1 LEARIDNKPLKNQP
15 FMRYFLLGTLMLV
28 FSGIYC
34 QKTCPKNSIL
44 YKFEKNEV
52 PRNFVERLGNHPEFP
67 FLQRENGV
75 NSVAAFMASIND
87 PAKQTKWE
95 REFKAFDLLLRN
107 SGFTNGYKDLKPSSI
122 EKVYVQRGTLG
133 NLGFYD
139 RVKDRINYIYVILS
153 PAGEESFGTAAWKLT
168 NKDGCYFYVLHTCG
182 NAFYPQY
189 DVETE
194 CCKSV
199 SVESNVTPLEI
210 NPDTVNSKAQVG
222 IRFYKGRITRAEKG
236 SNKAYDTS
244 FQLLKSLDTAVSIK
258 AAELRKYRI
267 YASDDLI
274 KILFGSDSV
283 VRLTKHLL
291 VDSSSL
297 VSNGHPISINLA
309 DTTYVRE
316 EEESK
321 TSCNNEWEIT
331 IDGGMSFNSTPKP
344 IRPVDHTRS
353 NGMSLAAEFSIGK
366 IIKPWFTMGLSA
378 SYIIVSYQD
387 DVPYPGSVPGTYNTV
402 YLGKPIIP
410 VQVFAKFSIGK
421 EVGWQSTISVS
432 AGYGIPTNAHVE
444 NNGTTLAFDPAVEGG
459 LMAGL
464 KLGVSYYFSCHF
476 GLGAT
481 FSGQFFT
488 NQSQVSYSNIFVMP
502 ITGGFRFRF

>member
-1 LEARIDNKPLKNQP
+1 
-15 FMRYFLLGTLMLV
+15 MRYFLLGFLLLC
-28 FSGIYC
+28 FSGTYC

-44 YKFEKNEV
+44 YRFEKDAV

-75 NSVAAFMASIND
+75 NSVAAFMAAIND
-87 PAKQTKWE
+87 PAKQAKWD

-153 PAGEESFGTAAWKLT
+153 PAGEETFGTAAWKLT

-182 NAFYPQY
+182 NAFYPKY
-189 DVETE
+189 DTETE

-199 SVESNVTPLEI
+199 SVESSVTPIEI

-222 IRFYKGRITRAEKG
+222 IRFYKGHIKPAERG
-236 SNKAYDTS
+236 SNKSYDTS
-244 FQLLKSLDTAVSIK
+244 FQLLKSLDTTVAIK

-267 YASDDLI
+267 HASDDI
-274 KILFGSDSV
+274 VKILFGSDSV
-283 VRLTKHLL
+283 VKLTKRLL
-291 VDSSSL
+291 VDSTSL
-297 VSNGHPISINLA
+297 GAGGKPITINLS

-321 TSCNNEWEIT
+321 ANCNNEWEIT
-331 IDGGMSFNSTPKP
+331 IDGGISFNSTPAP
-344 IRPVDHTRS
+344 IRPIDHTRG
-353 NGMSLAAEFSIGK
+353 NGMSMAAELTIGK
-366 IIKPWFTMGLSA
+366 IIKPWFIMGLSA
-378 SYIIVSYQD
+378 SYIILAYQD

-410 VQVFAKFSIGK
+410 VQVFAKFVIGR
-421 EVGWQSTISVS
+421 EVGWQSTIAIS
-432 AGYGIPTNAHVE
+432 AGYGVPTNAHVE
-444 NNGTTLAFDPAVEGG
+444 NNGATLAFDPGVQGG
-459 LMAGL
+459 LTAGL
-464 KLGVSYYFSCHF
+464 KLGVNYYFSCHF
-476 GLGAT
+476 GLGLG
-481 FSGQFFT
+481 FDGEFIT
-488 NQSQVSYSNIFVMP
+488 NQSQVTYSNLFAFP
-502 ITGGFRFRF
+502 ITGGLRFRF